1 MRRVLNFMNDH
12 ASVVRVER
20 HEPGAGRR
28 DEVAGVLKSAA
39 EAARDAHGCYGA
51 QVTSSDREPTQIV
64 LIERWESSDA
74 MKKFHERSEF
84 TSLER
89 TLDDSPKVEVFTTA

>member
-1 MRRVLNFMNDH
+1 MNDH

-20 HEPGAGRR
+20 HEVGVGKH

-39 EAARDAHGCYGA
+39 EAARDASGCFGA
-51 QVTSSDREPTQIV
+51 QVASSDQQPGQVV
-64 LIERWESSDA
+64 LIERWKSTEDMES
-74 MKKFHERSEF
+74 FHQRPEF

-89 TLDDSPKVEVFTTA
+89 TLDGASKVEVFTTA

>member
-1 MRRVLNFMNDH
+1 MNDH
-12 ASVVRVER
+12 ARVVRVER

-39 EAARDAHGCYGA
+39 EAARDASGCFGA
-51 QVTSSDREPTQIV
+51 QVATSDQDHTQVV
-64 LIERWESSDA
+64 LIERWESSEA
-74 MKKFHERSEF
+74 MQKFHSRPEF

-89 TLDDSPKVEVFTTA
+89 TLEDSPKVEVFTTA

>member
-1 MRRVLNFMNDH
+1 MNDH

-20 HEPGAGRR
+20 HAVGAGKR

-39 EAARDAHGCYGA
+39 EAARDASGCFGA
-51 QVTSSDREPTQIV
+51 QVASSDREPEQIV
-64 LIERWESSDA
+64 LIERWKSAEDMES
-74 MKKFHERSEF
+74 FHQRPEF

-89 TLDDSPKVEVFTTA
+89 SLEGSSKVEVFTTT

>member
-1 MRRVLNFMNDH
+1 MNDH
-12 ASVVRVER
+12 ATVVRVER

-39 EAARDAHGCYGA
+39 EAARDAKGCFGA
-51 QVTSSDREPTQIV
+51 QVASSDQNPKQVV
-64 LIERWESSDA
+64 LIERWESVDA
-74 MKKFHERSEF
+74 MEGFHQRPEF

-89 TLDDSPKVEVFTTA
+89 TIDDSPKVEVFTTA

>member
-1 MRRVLNFMNDH
+1 MNDH

-39 EAARDAHGCYGA
+39 EVARGASGCFGA
-51 QVTSSDREPTQIV
+51 QVASSDREPTQVVMIS
-64 LIERWESSDA
+64 RWESEDA
-74 MKKFHERSEF
+74 MRKFHSQPDY

-89 TLDDSPKVEVFTTA
+89 TLDTKPKVELFTTA

>member
-1 MRRVLNFMNDH
+1 MNDH

-20 HEPGAGRR
+20 REVGPGKR

-39 EAARDAHGCYGA
+39 EAARDASGCFGA
-51 QVTSSDREPTQIV
+51 QVASSDQDPQQVV
-64 LIERWESSDA
+64 LIERWQSMEAMES
-74 MKKFHERSEF
+74 FHNRPEF

-89 TLDDSPKVEVFTTA
+89 SLDGSPKVEVLTTA